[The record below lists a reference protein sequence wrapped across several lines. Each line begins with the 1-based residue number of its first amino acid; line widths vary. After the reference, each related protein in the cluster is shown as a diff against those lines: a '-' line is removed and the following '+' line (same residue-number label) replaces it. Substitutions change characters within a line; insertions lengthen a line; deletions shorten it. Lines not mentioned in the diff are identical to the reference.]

1 MTTGFEVTG
10 RIDVH
15 SHYLPPGYRET
26 ATAALGGVPDGVLR
40 MPAWDPESTIA
51 VMDRQGIATAML
63 SVSSPG
69 VHFGT
74 MRRAR
79 SPAPSMNSRRET
91 RRTIAVVSAPSQ
103 VCLCQMSMLH

>member
-26 ATAALGGVPDGVLR
+26 ATAALGGVPDGMLR

-51 VMDRQGIATAML
+51 VMDRQGIASRCSRCHRPEFTSARC
-63 SVSSPG
+63 G
-69 VHFGT
+69 A
-74 MRRAR
+74 RAR
-79 SPAPSMNSRRET
+79 PLR
-91 RRTIAVVSAPSQ
+91 Q
-103 VCLCQMSMLH
+103 